1 VNAPWIVPQ
10 IETATCAGHV
20 ASPVDL
26 EDDDA
31 VAGRPLLW
39 TSRIIATASLFLLLF
54 NAGAVRS
61 WASELPPGPAADPL
75 IAAADRW
82 FAATHALGLDAPVET
97 MRGWWQ
103 AAQAASLSDGDD
115 QR

>member
-1 VNAPWIVPQ
+1 MNAPWIVPQ
-10 IETATCAGHV
+10 LAAVTCADHV
-20 ASPVDL
+20 PSPVDL
-26 EDDDA
+26 DDDGA
-31 VAGRPLLW
+31 IGGPPLPW
-39 TSRIIATASLFLLLF
+39 TSRIVATAALFLLLF

-61 WASELPPGPAADPL
+61 WASELPPGPATDPL

-82 FAATHALGLDAPVET
+82 FAATHALGLDLPVET

-103 AAQAASLSDGDD
+103 AAQAARLSGDDD

>member
-1 VNAPWIVPQ
+1 MNAPWIVPQ
-10 IETATCAGHV
+10 IAAPTCAGHV
-20 ASPVDL
+20 PSPVDL

-31 VAGRPLLW
+31 IGRGPLLW
-39 TSRIIATASLFLLLF
+39 TSRIVATASFFLLLF

-61 WASELPPGPAADPL
+61 WASELPPGPASDPL

-82 FAATHALGLDAPVET
+82 FAASHAVGLDAPVET

-103 AAQAASLSDGDD
+103 AAQAARLSSEED

>member
-10 IETATCAGHV
+10 IPAVSCAVHV
-20 ASPVDL
+20 PSPVDL
-26 EDDDA
+26 DDDA
-31 VAGRPLLW
+31 PAGGRPLLW
-39 TSRIIATASLFLLLF
+39 TSRVVATAAAFLLLF
-54 NAGAVRS
+54 NAGALRS
-61 WASELPPGPAADPL
+61 WASELSPGPATDPV

-82 FAATHALGLDAPVET
+82 FAATHALGLDVPVET

-103 AAQAASLSDGDD
+103 AAQAARLSTGDD